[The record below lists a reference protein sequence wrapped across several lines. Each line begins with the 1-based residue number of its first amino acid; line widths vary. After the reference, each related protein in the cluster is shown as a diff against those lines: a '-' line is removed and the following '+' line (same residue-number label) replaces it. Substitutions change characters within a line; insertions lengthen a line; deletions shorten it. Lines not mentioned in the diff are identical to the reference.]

1 MKIITAAK
9 QNMAQDPEL
18 LSEVCQQT
26 LFKETV
32 QQRGQG
38 WRHSSAFLSFF
49 YLNVPL
55 NLFKFQRCD
64 LPSCVQRGSKGSRG
78 FPAVPITRD
87 DVSASS
93 ARLPCV
99 ISAGFLSSGGKGEGD
114 KSRKTGRLKSTITL
128 FFFFFSISFTTF
140 SRCVKLILTR
150 PMKTTLWRNIN
161 TQGSLCFRHPCRFCF
176 TRSSRVKH
184 RPKARH
190 RRYSWEV
197 WELINSWKKFQ

>member
-128 FFFFFSISFTTF
+128 FFFFFNIIYYVQSMCETD
-140 SRCVKLILTR
+140 
-150 PMKTTLWRNIN
+150 PHKTHENNTLEEHN

-176 TRSSRVKH
+176 TCSSRVKH

>member
-128 FFFFFSISFTTF
+128 FFFFSISFTTF

-161 TQGSLCFRHPCRFCF
+161 TRGSLCFRHPCRFCF

-184 RPKARH
+184 RPKAWH
-190 RRYSWEV
+190 RRYSWQV
-197 WELINSWKKFQ
+197 WELINSWKKCQ

>member
-64 LPSCVQRGSKGSRG
+64 LPSCVHRGSKGSRG

-128 FFFFFSISFTTF
+128 FFFFSISFTTF

-161 TQGSLCFRHPCRFCF
+161 TRGSLCFRHPCRFCF

-184 RPKARH
+184 RPKAWH
-190 RRYSWEV
+190 RRYSWQV
-197 WELINSWKKFQ
+197 WELINSWKKCQ